1 MALTPF
7 EIIGNFDLRL
17 IADDELDAI
26 IKNLSNERTAR
37 KETHKKEAWEKLV
50 RQIKKYCE
58 EFGAID
64 IARGTSYLS
73 ENDNYAT
80 PGEIR

>member
-7 EIIGNFDLRL
+7 ETIGNLDLRL

-37 KETHKKEAWEKLV
+37 RETYKKEAWEKLV
-50 RQIKKYCE
+50 RQIKEYCE
-58 EFGAID
+58 EFGAIG
-64 IARGTSYLS
+64 IARGTNYLS
-73 ENDNYAT
+73 ENSNYAT
-80 PGEIR
+80 PGKIR